1 VTMRTKMSRA
11 MKPDSQESFSPSH
24 FGTDEETANEEGED
38 SDGAGRGEDGGEVE

>member
-24 FGTDEETANEEGED
+24 LGRMRKRRMKRARIPMAQAAAKTA
-38 SDGAGRGEDGGEVE
+38 AK